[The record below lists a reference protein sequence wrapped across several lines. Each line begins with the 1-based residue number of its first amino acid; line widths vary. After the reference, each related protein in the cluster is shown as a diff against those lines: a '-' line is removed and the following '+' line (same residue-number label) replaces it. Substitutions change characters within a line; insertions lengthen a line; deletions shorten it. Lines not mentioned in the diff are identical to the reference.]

1 MAYCEKRSEQE
12 GWDTLRYFACDESGM
27 FRALHNISA
36 SIALLIAITF
46 WHVWWLHRNRF
57 NWHSTGIPISFF
69 AACALALQF
78 YVLINIIRDAAAAA
92 ASTVFLNFPNLDTEK
107 KWKSK
112 KAKEREKKKIF
123 HNLDNR
129 IIIAKKY
136 PKKEELE
143 RIPRNDPFVAA

>member
-1 MAYCEKRSEQE
+1 M
-12 GWDTLRYFACDESGM
+12 
-27 FRALHNISA
+27 
-36 SIALLIAITF
+36 
-46 WHVWWLHRNRF
+46 
-57 NWHSTGIPISFF
+57 PP
-69 AACALALQF
+69 ALALQF

-107 KWKSK
+107 KWKSE
-112 KAKEREKKKIF
+112 KAKEREKKKTF

>member
-1 MAYCEKRSEQE
+1 M
-12 GWDTLRYFACDESGM
+12 
-27 FRALHNISA
+27 
-36 SIALLIAITF
+36 
-46 WHVWWLHRNRF
+46 
-57 NWHSTGIPISFF
+57 PP
-69 AACALALQF
+69 ALALQF